1 MDIFLIVILVIAAVL
16 LFMIEL
22 FIIPGISLASLAAVT
37 CLVVANYLAYV
48 DLGSTAFVITLVVS
62 LTATLV
68 TAILFMR
75 SKTLDRVSLKETID
89 SSVENLKK
97 TSIKVGDQGTT
108 TTRLALV
115 GYANIYDQ
123 IVEVTSC
130 DGFLNANTPVKV
142 ERITNGTIYVR
153 KQ

>member
-1 MDIFLIVILVIAAVL
+1 MDIFVIIILVIAAVL
-16 LFMIEL
+16 LFMVEL

-37 CLVVANYLAYV
+37 CLVLANYLAYV
-48 DLGSTAFVITLVVS
+48 NLGSVGFIVTLVVS
-62 LTATLV
+62 LAATLA

-75 SKTLDRVSLKETID
+75 SKMLDRVSLKETIS

-97 TSIKVGDQGTT
+97 TSVKVGDEGLT

-130 DGFLNANTPVKV
+130 DGFLNADTPVKV

>member
-1 MDIFLIVILVIAAVL
+1 MDIFVIIILVIAAVL
-16 LFMIEL
+16 LFMVEL

-37 CLVVANYLAYV
+37 CLVLANYLAYV
-48 DLGSTAFVITLVVS
+48 NLGSTAFIITLIVS
-62 LTATLV
+62 LAATLA

-75 SKTLDRVSLKETID
+75 SKMLDRVSLKETIS

-97 TSIKVGDQGTT
+97 TSVKVGDEGVT

-115 GYANIYDQ
+115 GYANIYNQ

-130 DGFLNANTPVKV
+130 EGFLNADTPVKV